1 MGEQPMMHRLWFVAR
16 ALSLFSLLV
25 VAGAQAQTAQAP
37 TPPGPDAAA
46 QAGSPSGAQATA
58 QPAQRPAPSLN
69 TAEIVARANKTVGV
83 DIEKTISGWQQE
95 LSGLESDLQ
104 KPGLRYSELN
114 NFRDKLQR
122 VRGEIGSFRTHL
134 EPALAAA
141 KDQLGL
147 LGPAPAAG
155 QPPEPDDVARSRAER
170 SYYLGVLTGG
180 QKEVD
185 SANLRIDKLID
196 AIQDIRRKNFATRL
210 LQPVPGI
217 YASDTWSAVPNY
229 VPSAAYRVRDIMTGW
244 WRNLGDQDE
253 VLRVV
258 LEAGLLLLGLAIAA
272 TFGTWR
278 LRRRPSDDGDQPFW
292 RRAAIAGAV
301 ALLWILPAVVPIAL
315 LYWLVA
321 DMHELPKRVDWLLYA
336 TAQSI
341 ITVLAVSVLVISA
354 FAPRVPRWRLI
365 PVSDRT
371 ARRICG
377 LLLALAVVYGVTT
390 LLYMVTRVVQAPFA
404 LTVAVALPSSLLV
417 AGITIAILVTPLE
430 GQQQDRT
437 LSPRLLGVLRLPVWI
452 AVIAIVMSAL
462 AGYLA
467 LARFLAQQLVV
478 TGSIMAFAYLLLL
491 WVDGL
496 MQGLGDDRAATGRWL
511 KQSFGEQDRRHERLV
526 LPIGLL
532 LKAMVII
539 LSVPLIL
546 LQWGYNWPEV
556 YDWYTQLFFGF
567 RVGNT
572 HVSIAVLLASVIVF
586 ALAYGAARLF
596 QGWLDERVLKAAG
609 ISGGLRDSIRVGVG
623 YGGVVVATLA
633 AVSYA
638 GFDLSNLAILAGAF
652 SVGIGFGL
660 QSIVNNFVSGLI
672 LLAERPIK
680 IGDLVVVG
688 GEEGYVRKISVRSTE
703 VETFERASVVIP
715 NSYFI
720 TEKVK
725 NWTLRDNKRRIAIPV
740 RVANGSD
747 PRRVKSILLKV
758 AQDHPGVLKLPA
770 PSFDFEDFGIDG
782 LTFKLYAFVD
792 LSVGGNVAADLR
804 IGILE
809 AFQEAGIAI
818 PSRQAEVSL
827 QTIDLLRE
835 TAQYLSNDT
844 PKPRVEAKGPGAGQL
859 ANPPRQPANLVKS

>member
-1 MGEQPMMHRLWFVAR
+1 MIRRLWVVAW
-16 ALSLFSLLV
+16 ALSLFSMLV

-37 TPPGPDAAA
+37 TSPKPDVA
-46 QAGSPSGAQATA
+46 QRTDSPSDAPATA
-58 QPAQRPAPSLN
+58 QPAKQPAASLN
-69 TAEIVARANKTVGV
+69 TAEIVARANKNVGV
-83 DIEKTISGWQQE
+83 DIEKSINGWEQE
-95 LSGLESDLQ
+95 LSRLESDLK
-104 KPGLRYSELN
+104 KPRLSYSELN
-114 NFRDKLQR
+114 DLRDKLQH
-122 VRGEIGSFRTHL
+122 VRSEIGSFGKQL
-134 EPALAAA
+134 EPVLAAA

-155 QPPEPDDVARSRAER
+155 QPPEPDDVARSRADR
-170 SYYLGVLTGG
+170 TYYHGVLTGG
-180 QKEVD
+180 QKEID

-210 LQPVPGI
+210 LQPLPGI
-217 YASDTWSAVPNY
+217 YSSETWSSVPNY
-229 VPSAAYRVRDIMTGW
+229 VPLATYRVRDIVADW
-244 WRNLGDQDE
+244 WGSLGDQDDVKLLVFE
-253 VLRVV
+253 S
-258 LEAGLLLLGLAIAA
+258 GLLMLGLAVAA
-272 TFGTWR
+272 ALGTWR
-278 LRRRPSDDGDQPFW
+278 LRRRRSEDVDQPFW
-292 RRAAIAGAV
+292 RRAAVAGAI
-301 ALLWILPAVVPIAL
+301 ALLWLLPVLPIAF
-315 LYWLVA
+315 LYGLVA
-321 DMHELPKRVDWLLYA
+321 DTHQLPKRVDWLLYT

-354 FAPRVPRWRLI
+354 FAPRMPHWRLI

-377 LLLALAVVYGVTT
+377 LLLALAIVYGVTS

-404 LTVAVALPSSLLV
+404 LTIAVALPSSLLL
-417 AGITIAILVTPLE
+417 AGIIVAILLTPLE
-430 GQQQDRT
+430 GQHQDQS
-437 LSPRLLGVLRLPVWI
+437 LSPRLLAVLRAPVWI
-452 AVIAIVMSAL
+452 AVVAIIISTF

-478 TGSIMAFAYLLLL
+478 TVSIMAFAYLLLL

-511 KQSFGEQDRRHERLV
+511 KESFGEQHQRHEQLA

-532 LKAMVII
+532 LKAIVVI

-546 LQWGYNWPEV
+546 LQWGYSWPEV
-556 YDWYTQLFFGF
+556 YDWYSQLFFGF

-572 HVSIAVLLASVIVF
+572 QVSIAVLLASVMVF
-586 ALAYGAARLF
+586 GLAYGAARLF

-623 YGGVVVATLA
+623 YGGVVIATLVA
-633 AVSYA
+633 FSYA

-672 LLAERPIK
+672 LLAERPIRV
-680 IGDLVVVG
+680 GDLVVVG

-703 VETFERASVVIP
+703 VETSERASVVIP

-725 NWTLRDNKRRIAIPV
+725 NWTLRDNRRRIAIPV
-740 RVANGSD
+740 KVANGSD
-747 PRRVKSILLKV
+747 PRAVKSILLKV
-758 AQDHPGVLKLPA
+758 AQDHPSVLTLPA
-770 PSFDFEDFGIDG
+770 PSFDFEDFGVDG

-792 LSVGGNVAADLR
+792 VRAGGNVTADLR
-804 IGILE
+804 IAILE
-809 AFQEAGIAI
+809 AFQEAGILI
-818 PSRQAEVSL
+818 PSRHAEVTL

-835 TAQYLSNDT
+835 TAEHLSGDT
-844 PKPRVEAKGPGAGQL
+844 QKTKVKAKGSASGQL
-859 ANPPRQPANLVKS
+859 ANLPRQSANLVRP

>member
-1 MGEQPMMHRLWFVAR
+1 MIDRLCSAAY
-16 ALSLFSLLV
+16 ALSLASLLV
-25 VAGAQAQTAQAP
+25 VAGAQAQTPQLATSPSPNAAP
-37 TPPGPDAAA
+37 
-46 QAGSPSGAQATA
+46 QAGSPPTAPAAA
-58 QPAQRPAPSLN
+58 QPAKPPAAQIN
-69 TAEIVARANKTVGV
+69 TAEIVARANKSVGV
-83 DIEKTISGWQQE
+83 DIQNKIADWQQV
-95 LSGLESDLQ
+95 LSRLESDLQ
-104 KPGLRYSELN
+104 KPHLRYSELN
-114 NFRDKLQR
+114 DFRDALQR
-122 VRGEIGSFRTHL
+122 VRGEIENFRGHV
-134 EPALAAA
+134 EPVLAAA
-141 KDQLGL
+141 KDQVAL

-155 QPPEPDDVARSRAER
+155 QPPEADDVAQSRAER
-170 SYYLGVLTGG
+170 NYYLGLLTAA
-180 QKEVD
+180 QAAID
-185 SANLRIDKLID
+185 SHNLRIDNLID
-196 AIQDIRRKNFATRL
+196 TVQDIRRKNFTTRL

-217 YASDTWSAVPNY
+217 YSSQTWSRVPDY
-229 VPSAAYRVRDIMTGW
+229 VPFATHRVRDIMTGW
-244 WRNLGDQDE
+244 WGSLSDQDD
-253 VLRVV
+253 VLLVV
-258 LEAGLLLLGLAIAA
+258 FEAGLLLLALSVAA
-272 TFGTWR
+272 AYGAWR
-278 LRRRPSDDGDQPFW
+278 LRRRRSDEDDQPFW
-292 RRAAIAGAV
+292 RRAAIAGAIV
-301 ALLWILPAVVPIAL
+301 LLWILPVVVPIAF
-315 LYWLVA
+315 LYGIVA
-321 DMHELPKRVDWLLYA
+321 QTHPLPERVDWLLYS

-341 ITVLAVSVLVISA
+341 IIVLAVSVLAIIA
-354 FAPRVPRWRLI
+354 FAPRVPHWRLI

-377 LLLALAVVYGVTT
+377 LLLALAIVYGVTT

-417 AGITIAILVTPLE
+417 AGIIVAILLTPLE
-430 GQQQDRT
+430 GQHQNRT
-437 LSPRLLGVLRLPVWI
+437 LSPRLLGMLRVPVWI
-452 AVIAIVMSAL
+452 VVTAIVILAL

-511 KQSFGEQDRRHERLV
+511 KDSFGEQHRRHEQLV
-526 LPIGLL
+526 LPIGLF
-532 LKAMVII
+532 LKAIVIV

-546 LQWGYNWPEV
+546 LQWGYSWPEV

-572 HVSIAVLLASVIVF
+572 QISIAVLLASVIVF
-586 ALAYGAARLF
+586 GLAYGAARLF

-623 YGGVVVATLA
+623 YGGVVIATLA
-633 AVSYA
+633 AFSYA

-688 GEEGYVRKISVRSTE
+688 GEAGYVRKISVRSTE

-747 PRRVKSILLKV
+747 PRAVKSILLKV
-758 AQDHPGVLKLPA
+758 AQDHPSVLTLPA
-770 PSFDFEDFGIDG
+770 PSFDFEDFGADG
-782 LTFKLYAFVD
+782 LTFKLYVFVD
-792 LSVGGNVAADLR
+792 LSAGGNVAADLR
-804 IGILE
+804 IAILE
-809 AFQEAGIAI
+809 AFQEAGILI
-818 PSRQAEVSL
+818 PSRQAEVTL

-835 TAQYLSNDT
+835 TAQYLSSDAHKT
-844 PKPRVEAKGPGAGQL
+844 RVEAKGPAAGQL
-859 ANPPRQPANLVKS
+859 TNLPRQPANLVRP

>member
-1 MGEQPMMHRLWFVAR
+1 MMHRLWFVAR

-37 TPPGPDAAA
+37 TPPGPDA

-170 SYYLGVLTGG
+170 TYYLGVLTGG

-185 SANLRIDKLID
+185 SANLRIDKLVD

-278 LRRRPSDDGDQPFW
+278 LRRRPSDDGDQPSW

-609 ISGGLRDSIRVGVG
+609 ISGGLRNSIRVGVG

>member
-1 MGEQPMMHRLWFVAR
+1 MIRRLWFVAW

-25 VAGAQAQTAQAP
+25 AAGAQAQTAQAP
-37 TPPGPDAAA
+37 TSHNPDVAP

-58 QPAQRPAPSLN
+58 QPAKPSASPIN
-69 TAEIVARANKTVGV
+69 TAEIIARANNSVGV
-83 DIEKTISGWQQE
+83 DIEKKITGWQQE
-95 LSGLESDLQ
+95 LSRLESDLQ
-104 KPGLRYSELN
+104 KEGLRYSELN
-114 NFRDKLQR
+114 DLRDKLQG
-122 VRGEIGSFRTHL
+122 VRGEIGSFRTRL
-134 EPALAAA
+134 EPALATAR
-141 KDQLGL
+141 DQVDL

-155 QPPEPDDVARSRAER
+155 QPPEPDDVARIRADR
-170 SYYLGVLTGG
+170 TYYLGVLTGG
-180 QKEVD
+180 QKEID

-196 AIQDIRRKNFATRL
+196 TIQDIRRKNFATRL

-217 YASDTWSAVPNY
+217 YSSATWSKVPDY
-229 VPSAAYRVRDIMTGW
+229 VPSATYRVRDIMAGW
-244 WRNLGDQDE
+244 WGGLDDQDE
-253 VLRVV
+253 VLLVV
-258 LEAGLLLLGLAIAA
+258 FEAGLLLLGLAVVAA
-272 TFGTWR
+272 FGTWR
-278 LRRRPSDDGDQPFW
+278 LRRRPCEDVDQPFW
-292 RRAAIAGAV
+292 RRAAVAGAI
-301 ALLWILPAVVPIAL
+301 ALLWILPVVVPIAF
-315 LYWLVA
+315 LYGLVA
-321 DMHELPKRVDWLLYA
+321 DTHQLPKRVDWLLYS

-341 ITVLAVSVLVISA
+341 ITVLAVGVLVISA
-354 FAPRVPRWRLI
+354 FAPRMPHWRLI

-371 ARRICG
+371 ARRICT
-377 LLLALAVVYGVTT
+377 LLLALAIVYGVAT
-390 LLYMVTRVVQAPFA
+390 LLYMVTRVAQAPFA
-404 LTVAVALPSSLLV
+404 LTVAVSLPSSLLV
-417 AGITIAILVTPLE
+417 AGIIVAILLTPLE
-430 GQQQDRT
+430 AQHQDRT
-437 LSPRLLGVLRLPVWI
+437 LSPRLLAVLRLPVWI
-452 AVIAIVMSAL
+452 AVVAIVISAL

-478 TGSIMAFAYLLLL
+478 TSSIMAFAYLLLL

-511 KQSFGEQDRRHERLV
+511 KESFGEQHRQRERLA
-526 LPIGLL
+526 LPVGLF

-546 LQWGYNWPEV
+546 LQWGYTWPDV
-556 YDWYTQLFFGF
+556 YDWYKQLFFGF

-572 HVSIAVLLASVIVF
+572 QVSIAVLLASVIVF

-596 QGWLDERVLKAAG
+596 QGWLDERVLMPAG

-623 YGGVVVATLA
+623 YGGVVIAALA
-633 AVSYA
+633 AFSYA

-740 RVANGSD
+740 RVVNGSD
-747 PRRVKSILLKV
+747 PRVVKSILLKV
-758 AQDHPGVLKLPA
+758 AQDHPSVLTLPA
-770 PSFDFEDFGIDG
+770 PSFDFEDFGLDG
-782 LTFKLYAFVD
+782 LTLKLYAFVD
-792 LSVGGNVAADLR
+792 LREGGNVAADLR
-804 IGILE
+804 IAILE
-809 AFQEAGIAI
+809 AFQEAGIQI
-818 PSRQAEVSL
+818 PSRQGEVTQ
-827 QTIDLLRE
+827 QTVDLLRE
-835 TAQYLSNDT
+835 MAEYLSSDAHKT
-844 PKPRVEAKGPGAGQL
+844 SEAKGPAGLL
-859 ANPPRQPANLVKS
+859 ANPPRKPANLVRP

>member
-1 MGEQPMMHRLWFVAR
+1 MIRRLWVVAW
-16 ALSLFSLLV
+16 ALSLFSMLV
-25 VAGAQAQTAQAP
+25 VAGAQAQTAQTP
-37 TPPGPDAAA
+37 TSPKPDVA
-46 QAGSPSGAQATA
+46 QRADSPSDAPATA
-58 QPAQRPAPSLN
+58 QPAKQPAASLN
-69 TAEIVARANKTVGV
+69 TAEIVARANKNVGV
-83 DIEKTISGWQQE
+83 DIEKSINGWEQN
-95 LSGLESDLQ
+95 LSQLESDLK
-104 KPGLRYSELN
+104 KPRLSYSELN
-114 NFRDKLQR
+114 DLRDKLQR
-122 VRGEIGSFRTHL
+122 VRSEIGSFGKQL
-134 EPALAAA
+134 EPVLAAA

-155 QPPEPDDVARSRAER
+155 QPPEPDDVARSRADR
-170 SYYLGVLTGG
+170 TYYHGVLTGG
-180 QKEVD
+180 QKEID

-210 LQPVPGI
+210 LQPLPGI
-217 YASDTWSAVPNY
+217 YSSETWARVPDY
-229 VPSAAYRVRDIMTGW
+229 VPLATYRVRDIVADW
-244 WRNLGDQDE
+244 WGSLGDQDD
-253 VLRVV
+253 VKLLVF
-258 LEAGLLLLGLAIAA
+258 EAGLLMLGLAVAA
-272 TFGTWR
+272 AFGTWR
-278 LRRRPSDDGDQPFW
+278 LRRRRSEDVDQPFW
-292 RRAAIAGAV
+292 RRAAVAGAI
-301 ALLWILPAVVPIAL
+301 ALLWLLPVLPIAF
-315 LYWLVA
+315 LYGLVA
-321 DMHELPKRVDWLLYA
+321 DTHQLPKRVDWLLYT

-354 FAPRVPRWRLI
+354 FAPRMPHWRLI

-377 LLLALAVVYGVTT
+377 LLLSLAIVYGVTS

-404 LTVAVALPSSLLV
+404 LTIAVAFPSSLLL
-417 AGITIAILVTPLE
+417 AGIIIAILLTPLE
-430 GQQQDRT
+430 GQHQDQS
-437 LSPRLLGVLRLPVWI
+437 LSPRLLAVLRAPVWI
-452 AVIAIVMSAL
+452 AVVAIIISAF

-478 TGSIMAFAYLLLL
+478 TVSIMAFAYLLLL

-511 KQSFGEQDRRHERLV
+511 KESFGEQHQRHEQLA

-532 LKAMVII
+532 LKAIVVI

-546 LQWGYNWPEV
+546 LQWGYSWPEV
-556 YDWYTQLFFGF
+556 YDWYSQLFFGF

-572 HVSIAVLLASVIVF
+572 QVSIAVLLASVMVF
-586 ALAYGAARLF
+586 GLAYGAARLF

-623 YGGVVVATLA
+623 YGGVVIATLVA
-633 AVSYA
+633 FSYA

-672 LLAERPIK
+672 LLAERPIRV
-680 IGDLVVVG
+680 GDLVVVG

-703 VETFERASVVIP
+703 VETSERASVVIP

-725 NWTLRDNKRRIAIPV
+725 NWTLRDNRRRIAIPV
-740 RVANGSD
+740 KVANGSD
-747 PRRVKSILLKV
+747 PRAVKSILLKV
-758 AQDHPGVLKLPA
+758 AQDHPSVLTLPA
-770 PSFDFEDFGIDG
+770 PSFDFEDFGVDG

-792 LSVGGNVAADLR
+792 VRAGGNVTADLR
-804 IGILE
+804 IAILE
-809 AFQEAGIAI
+809 AFQEAGILI
-818 PSRQAEVSL
+818 PSRHAEVTL

-835 TAQYLSNDT
+835 TAEHLSGDT
-844 PKPRVEAKGPGAGQL
+844 QKTKVKAKGSASGQL
-859 ANPPRQPANLVKS
+859 ANLPRQSADLVRP

>member
-1 MGEQPMMHRLWFVAR
+1 MIRRLWVVAW
-16 ALSLFSLLV
+16 ALSLFSMLV

-37 TPPGPDAAA
+37 TSPKPDVTQRAD
-46 QAGSPSGAQATA
+46 SPSDAPATA
-58 QPAQRPAPSLN
+58 QPAKQPAASLN
-69 TAEIVARANKTVGV
+69 TAEIVTRANKNVGV
-83 DIEKTISGWQQE
+83 DIEKSINGWEQE
-95 LSGLESDLQ
+95 LSRLESDLK
-104 KPGLRYSELN
+104 KPRLSYSELN
-114 NFRDKLQR
+114 DLRDKLQH
-122 VRGEIGSFRTHL
+122 VRSEIGSFGKQL
-134 EPALAAA
+134 EPVLAAA

-155 QPPEPDDVARSRAER
+155 QPPEPDDVARSRADR
-170 SYYLGVLTGG
+170 TYYHGVLTGG
-180 QKEVD
+180 QKEID

-210 LQPVPGI
+210 LQPLPGI
-217 YASDTWSAVPNY
+217 YSSETWSSVPNY
-229 VPSAAYRVRDIMTGW
+229 VPLATYRVRDIVADW
-244 WRNLGDQDE
+244 WGSLGDQDDVKLLVFE
-253 VLRVV
+253 S
-258 LEAGLLLLGLAIAA
+258 GLLMLGLAVAA
-272 TFGTWR
+272 ALGTWR
-278 LRRRPSDDGDQPFW
+278 LRRRRSEDVDQPFW
-292 RRAAIAGAV
+292 RRAAVAGAI
-301 ALLWILPAVVPIAL
+301 ALLWLLPVLPIAF
-315 LYWLVA
+315 LYGLVA
-321 DMHELPKRVDWLLYA
+321 DTHQLPKRVDWLLYT

-354 FAPRVPRWRLI
+354 FAPRMPHWRLI

-377 LLLALAVVYGVTT
+377 LLLALAIVYGVTS

-404 LTVAVALPSSLLV
+404 LTIAVALPSSLLL
-417 AGITIAILVTPLE
+417 AGIIVAILLTPLE
-430 GQQQDRT
+430 GQHQDQS
-437 LSPRLLGVLRLPVWI
+437 LSPRLLAVLRAPVWI
-452 AVIAIVMSAL
+452 AVVAIIISTF

-478 TGSIMAFAYLLLL
+478 TVSIMAFAYLLLL

-511 KQSFGEQDRRHERLV
+511 KESFGEQHQRHEQLA

-532 LKAMVII
+532 LKAIVVI

-546 LQWGYNWPEV
+546 LQWGYSWPEV
-556 YDWYTQLFFGF
+556 YDWYSQLFFGF

-572 HVSIAVLLASVIVF
+572 QVSIAVLLASVMVF
-586 ALAYGAARLF
+586 GLAYGAARLF

-623 YGGVVVATLA
+623 YGGVVIATLVA
-633 AVSYA
+633 FSYA

-672 LLAERPIK
+672 LLAERPIRV
-680 IGDLVVVG
+680 GDLVVVG

-703 VETFERASVVIP
+703 VETSERASVVIP

-725 NWTLRDNKRRIAIPV
+725 NWTLRDNRRRIAIPV
-740 RVANGSD
+740 KVANGSD
-747 PRRVKSILLKV
+747 PRAVKSILLKV
-758 AQDHPGVLKLPA
+758 AQDHPSVLTLPA
-770 PSFDFEDFGIDG
+770 PSFDFEDFGVDG

-792 LSVGGNVAADLR
+792 VRAGGNVTADLR
-804 IGILE
+804 IAILE
-809 AFQEAGIAI
+809 AFQEAGILI
-818 PSRQAEVSL
+818 PSRHAEVTL

-835 TAQYLSNDT
+835 TAEHLSGDT
-844 PKPRVEAKGPGAGQL
+844 QKTKVKAKGSASGQL
-859 ANPPRQPANLVKS
+859 ANLPRQSANLVRP